1 MTIDRQAVEQF
12 IYREAQLMDESRFD
26 EWEALWADDGL
37 YWVPSNDDDTDPQR
51 QVSIVYDDRTRIHQ
65 RVARLQS
72 GLAHVQEPRSRLR
85 RTIGNIE
92 LAEGPNGE
100 IVALSNFIL
109 VEFRHEQ
116 QIWAG
121 RTMHRLRYEDGALKL
136 VFKKVNLVNNDAELP
151 ALGFLI

>member
-12 IYREAQLMDESRFD
+12 IYHEAQLMDESRFD

-92 LAEGPNGE
+92 LAAGPNGE

-121 RTMHRLRYEDGALKL
+121 RTMHRLRYEDGDLKL